1 MYARDE
7 AERFRCIHWSPLL
20 VFLFPSSFVLSFLQ
34 LVAQKGPDKEE
45 ENRAQLWWSYISL
58 SCYLYKIITF
68 VVPTFVQLLLF
79 HLIRYRYVLLTN
91 IISLYIILWIYS
103 MIYFDQFRKLILI
116 LASCLLNYFLFYY
129 IFFYLNLYISYS
141 HSCLIHFTSL
151 TVFFFWISMCKKLLD
166 YNVILTKK
174 NWSKYI
180 RF

>member
-58 SCYLYKIITF
+58 SCYLYKIIAF

-91 IISLYIILWIYS
+91 IISLYIILW
-103 MIYFDQFRKLILI
+103 IYFDQFRKLILI

-151 TVFFFWISMCKKLLD
+151 TVFFLD
-166 YNVILTKK
+166 INV
-174 NWSKYI
+174 
-180 RF
+180 